1 MSAVVDRP
9 LLYLIGYRGTG
20 KTTVARALASR
31 LTWQAIDADE
41 EMERR
46 HGSAR
51 TLFERDGEAAFREKE
66 AALLAELASLER
78 HVIATG
84 GGVILR
90 PENRALL
97 ARTGRTIWLTADV
110 ATLWERITGDPRT
123 AQRRPALTVGG
134 IEEIVEVM
142 RAREALYRGCAD
154 LIISTQDRT
163 PEEVAE
169 TVVAELRRFAPV

>member
-110 ATLWERITGDPRT
+110 ATLWERITSDPRT